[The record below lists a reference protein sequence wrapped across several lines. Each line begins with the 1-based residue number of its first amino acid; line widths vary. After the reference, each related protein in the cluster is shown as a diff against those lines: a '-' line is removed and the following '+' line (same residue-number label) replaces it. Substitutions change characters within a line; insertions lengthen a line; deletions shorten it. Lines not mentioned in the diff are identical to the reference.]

1 MITQLSVF
9 LENRTGQLV
18 QITDILSKN
27 GVNMRAIN
35 IAETVDYGIL
45 RLITDN
51 TEKAAEA
58 LTGEGF
64 VVSKNKVEAVAVPD
78 RAGGLNELLHI
89 ISENGIDIEYMYSV
103 FGKAD
108 GNAYMIFKF
117 KDIEPFEKAV
127 QNGLL
132 KTADKKALAL

>member
-27 GVNMRAIN
+27 NINMRAIN

-51 TEKAAEA
+51 TEKAAAVLSE
-58 LTGEGF
+58 EDF
-64 VVSKNKVEAVAVPD
+64 VVSATKVEAVAVPD

-89 ISENGIDIEYMYSV
+89 IAENGIDIEYMYSV
-103 FGKAD
+103 FGKSD
-108 GNAYMIFKF
+108 ENAYMIFKF
-117 KDIEPFEKAV
+117 KDTKPFEEAV
-127 QNGLL
+127 KKGLL
-132 KTADKKALAL
+132 KTADKKELAI

>member
-51 TEKAAEA
+51 SEKAFSA
-58 LTGEGF
+58 LTSEGF
-64 VVSKNKVEAVAVPD
+64 VVSKNKVEALAVPD
-78 RAGGLNELLHI
+78 RPGGLTELLHV

-108 GNAYMIFKF
+108 GCAYMIFKF
-117 KDIEPFEKAV
+117 KEQAPFENAV
-127 QNGLL
+127 KSGAL
-132 KTADKKALAL
+132 KTADKKSLAL

>member
-51 TEKAAEA
+51 SEKAFSA
-58 LTGEGF
+58 LTSEGF
-64 VVSKNKVEAVAVPD
+64 VVSKNKVEALAVPD
-78 RAGGLNELLHI
+78 RPGGLNELLHV

-103 FGKAD
+103 FGKSD
-108 GNAYMIFKF
+108 GCAYMIFKF
-117 KDIEPFEKAV
+117 KEYAPFENAV
-127 QNGLL
+127 KNGAL
-132 KTADKKALAL
+132 KTADKKSLAL